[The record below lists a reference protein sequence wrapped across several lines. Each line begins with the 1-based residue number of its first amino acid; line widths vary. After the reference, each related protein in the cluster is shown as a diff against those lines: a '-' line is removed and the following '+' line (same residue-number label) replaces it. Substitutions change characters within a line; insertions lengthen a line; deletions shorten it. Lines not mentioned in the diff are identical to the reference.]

1 MAAGYPLRDRP
12 LDRDELEALRLMLST
27 FRDGSGQVILKDGSS
42 MPGFRDFERATAAVT
57 YGYARE
63 DKGIFDVW
71 VPTHDGLPYGISCK
85 MAALQPVRND
95 SSFMELS
102 NSAAKFHA
110 ALDDRG
116 INWRAHPA
124 AAGETLVDTVMSWH
138 EAVGDEVDLAGSRYA
153 VLDHDKTWSVFSLK
167 VFPLD
172 LRTAD
177 PVYDVEWVAEGRR
190 LDGWIDINGRGHRL
204 WQWFAESGGQ
214 LKYYPPLSWGE
225 WSSPSFTLEEPAQ
238 TSLRSRAIDYFPHL
252 WPRSMAEAPE
262 AAETDPDAELT
273 A

>member
-1 MAAGYPLRDRP
+1 
-12 LDRDELEALRLMLST
+12 
-27 FRDGSGQVILKDGSS
+27 
-42 MPGFRDFERATAAVT
+42 MPGFRDFERAAAAVT

-85 MAALQPVRND
+85 MAALQPAKNE

-110 ALDDRG
+110 ALADRG
-116 INWRAHPA
+116 IEWRLDPK
-124 AAGETLVDTVMSWH
+124 AAGITLVDTVMSWH
-138 EAVGDEVDLAGSRYA
+138 EAVAGEVDLAGSRYA
-153 VLDHDKTWSVFSLK
+153 ILDHDKDWRVFSLK

-177 PVYDVEWVAEGRR
+177 PARHVRWEAVGKR
-190 LDGWIDINGRGHRL
+190 LDGYIYERGGEHRL
-204 WQWFAESGGQ
+204 WQWFADSGGQ

-225 WSSPSFTLEEPAQ
+225 WSSQSFTLEEAQ
-238 TSLRSRAIDYFPHL
+238 PVSLRSRAIEYFGHL
-252 WPRSMAEAPE
+252 WPRSLPE
-262 AAETDPDAELT
+262 ASNQPEVD
-273 A
+273 